1 MAVTRGKF
9 VPVKLSLAELLGK
22 DYVQAVA
29 AARSAL
35 TGEPAAPLRAA
46 ARRRIDFFPVAMQRA
61 LAARLADVGRRVSR
75 PCASTAAGAST
86 ATFEAVTRTQA
97 SPASGWGYYRIGEDG
112 RLYLLSK
119 SEHYHTPLGHS
130 FPGYE
135 LGRLAQTLGI
145 CQATHNNTRGHIT
158 RLLEGEL
165 LRAANGAARGGLSE
179 VLNLQTGS
187 LACEAGIKMM
197 LARFYQSQDDSP
209 PAPQRRVPVMI
220 VIGDNEGGRGANYH
234 GTTMFGQMLR
244 GMWPGLERRLDRADV
259 WKVVAVRANNMA
271 ELEAAFARYDRGRY
285 KIAGMSL
292 ELVLMNYGGLRLTP
306 AFARAAQRLCRR
318 HDAPLMIDEIQTCLW
333 SPRLYMYREYGLKPS
348 LVVIGKGFS
357 GGEYAASRLLIDRS
371 LDRLPQFG
379 ALVTNGQEELASLAY
394 LVTMRWAAANAEAT
408 AAVGDYYQSRLHEL
422 AARYPRLISTVEG
435 SRHLASV
442 YFHDL
447 EIVKRFVATL
457 AGGGLDISVQTYKA
471 ACPPGA
477 LTKLPL
483 IVDAK
488 VVDLVIARMD
498 AALSSVARASRP

>member
-1 MAVTRGKF
+1 MSKTITTFTA
-9 VPVKLSLAELLGK
+9 VKLSLSELLGSEYA
-22 DYVQAVA
+22 DAVV
-29 AARSAL
+29 AARSTL
-35 TGEPAAPLRAA
+35 TGQSVASLRAE
-46 ARRRIDFFPVAMQRA
+46 ARRKVDFFPVAMQRA
-61 LAARLADVGRRVSR
+61 LAARLGDVGRRIGR
-75 PCASTAAGAST
+75 PCAGSAAGATT
-86 ATFEAVTRTQA
+86 APFEAVTHTAA
-97 SPASGWGYYRIGEDG
+97 SPASGWGYYRVGEDG

-119 SEHYHTPLGHS
+119 SEHYHAPVGHS
-130 FPGYE
+130 FPGFDLVRVAQG
-135 LGRLAQTLGI
+135 LGV

-158 RLLEGEL
+158 RLLEVEL
-165 LRAANGAARGGLSE
+165 LRAANAGPRGGLSE

-187 LACEAGIKMM
+187 LACEAALKLM
-197 LARFYQSQDDSP
+197 LARFYQAQEDSP
-209 PAPQRRVPVMI
+209 AAAFERRVPVMI

-244 GMWPGLERRLDRADV
+244 GMWPGLEQRLDRAGV

-271 ELEAAFARYDRGRY
+271 ELEAAFAKYDRGRY

-318 HDAPLMIDEIQTCLW
+318 HDAPMMIDEIQTCLW
-333 SPRLYMYREYGLKPS
+333 SPQLYMFREYGLKPS

-357 GGEYAASRLLIDRS
+357 GGEYAASRLLIDKS

-394 LVTMRWAAANAEAT
+394 LVTMRWAAANAAVT
-408 AAVGDYYQSRLHEL
+408 AAVGDYYQSRLRDL
-422 AARYPRLISTVEG
+422 AERYPRLISTVEG

-447 EIVKRFVATL
+447 EPVKRFVATL
-457 AGGGLDISVQTYKA
+457 AEGGLDISVQTYKA

-483 IVDAK
+483 IADAR
-488 VVDLVIARMD
+488 VVDLVISRMD
-498 AALSSVARASRP
+498 AALKSL